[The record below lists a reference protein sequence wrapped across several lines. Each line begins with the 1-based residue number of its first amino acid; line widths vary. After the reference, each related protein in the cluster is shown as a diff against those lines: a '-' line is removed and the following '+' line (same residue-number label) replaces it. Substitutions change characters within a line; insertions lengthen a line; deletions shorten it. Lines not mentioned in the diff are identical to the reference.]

1 MITRTY
7 PGIKYTSFR
16 SFIANAKTGVA
27 SRKRHRAVCKTPTS
41 PDVHY
46 SRLCYAGG
54 RQGARARDTGKTAGT
69 NQESDLI
76 ASATKTAGNPS
87 RSQSC
92 PLTARGARLSRPLIR
107 LVSRL
112 VASQISVARNR
123 EPAGVTLSREEGPRC
138 DRKPSLSLSSI
149 SGMPL
154 WNVGLIFRPIS
165 ALPKIRTSD
174 SRDTVLSRSPV
185 FHDTYSPPPVPFP
198 K

>member
-1 MITRTY
+1 MRNTCATERNYTAAQKYICLRSRRVVITRTY

-138 DRKPSLSLSSI
+138 DRKPSLSLSPPSLECL
-149 SGMPL
+149 SG
-154 WNVGLIFRPIS
+154 
-165 ALPKIRTSD
+165 TSD
-174 SRDTVLSRSPV
+174 
-185 FHDTYSPPPVPFP
+185 
-198 K
+198 